1 MYFKHSSL
9 TYRSFTPNKPE
20 TTTMYTV
27 SEFIRFLKFYK
38 YQGLT
43 IDEMI
48 KLLESYGED
57 ELSTF
62 VPNQSFSVPSP

>member
-1 MYFKHSSL
+1 
-9 TYRSFTPNKPE
+9 
-20 TTTMYTV
+20 MYTV